1 MTEGRWD
8 LVGKWGLED
17 LVDLVDRVGLAD
29 QEGQE
34 DLPALVALWAQVVRW
49 EPIQMEWDQAGQD
62 LVHVDLVQEDQEDLT
77 TWDKE

>member
-1 MTEGRWD
+1 M
-8 LVGKWGLED
+8 GKWGLED

>member
-17 LVDLVDRVGLAD
+17 LVDLVDRVGLVD
-29 QEGQE
+29 QEDQE
-34 DLPALVALWAQVVRW
+34 DLPALVVQWAQVVQW

-62 LVHVDLVQEDQEDLT
+62 LDHVDLGLEDQEDLT
-77 TWDKE
+77 TWDKG